1 MVCGDNPLALRVV
14 NELVT
19 QYAAEVVVILPA
31 AREGHGP
38 QIADLPGVEI
48 VEARRL
54 DAAAYARADL
64 LGADALALL
73 TQDDAGN
80 IDAALLAEE
89 INPDLRVVI
98 RMFNMGLG
106 DRIRRLLGDCAV
118 LSATMIAAPA
128 FVSAAL
134 GDSAPAYVRL
144 PGRTLLVARR
154 EDVVAQDVVCG
165 LAITEGREVPETL
178 PADEDRA
185 DLVLAVD
192 DPADHERPRRRRRRH
207 PLRTVSLLL
216 GRRLRMVLGFLIG
229 LLVAATLVLMFAR
242 HVGWYRAGYEAILTA
257 LAGANP
263 DDQASR
269 LEQITQT
276 VLTVVSV
283 ALIPLLTAALVD
295 AVVNARLAI
304 AAGGLTEPL
313 SRHVV
318 VVGLGDVGTRV
329 IRMLHDLGADVV
341 AVETDERA
349 RGVRVARELGIP
361 LIIGDCRQEETLRAA
376 SVHTCRTL
384 LVLTTD
390 DVTNLETAL
399 LGRGVNAEIRVV
411 LRLFDG
417 DFANRVQRAFAITA
431 SRSVSY
437 LAAPTFAAAMLG
449 RQVIDTISVGRRV
462 LLVAEVPVGAGSA
475 LDGLPVVQIQRS
487 EGARLLG
494 IRTGRGEQTLWAPPL
509 GRPLVRTDRLIV
521 VATRAGLGQLLARG
535 VASEPAS

>member
-1 MVCGDNPLALRVV
+1 
-14 NELVT
+14 
-19 QYAAEVVVILPA
+19 
-31 AREGHGP
+31 
-38 QIADLPGVEI
+38 
-48 VEARRL
+48 
-54 DAAAYARADL
+54 
-64 LGADALALL
+64 
-73 TQDDAGN
+73 
-80 IDAALLAEE
+80 
-89 INPDLRVVI
+89 
-98 RMFNMGLG
+98 
-106 DRIRRLLGDCAV
+106 
-118 LSATMIAAPA
+118 MIAAPA

-134 GDSAPAYVRL
+134 GDGAPTYVRL

-154 EDVVAQDVVCG
+154 ENVSAQDVVCG
-165 LAITEGREVPETL
+165 LAITEGRAVPETL

-185 DLVLAVD
+185 DLVLAAE
-192 DPADHERPRRRRRRH
+192 DPAAHERPARRRHRH
-207 PLRTVSLLL
+207 PLRAVSLLL
-216 GRRLRMVLGFLIG
+216 GQRLRMVLGVLVG
-229 LLVAATLVLMFAR
+229 LLLAATIVLSLAR
-242 HVGWYRAGYEAILTA
+242 HVAWPLAAYEAILTT

-263 DDQASR
+263 DDHAPR
-269 LEQITQT
+269 VEQLTQT

-283 ALIPLLTAALVD
+283 ALIPVLTAALVE
-295 AVVNARLAI
+295 AVVNVRLAL
-304 AAGGLTEPL
+304 AAGGLTEPM

-341 AVETDERA
+341 AIDTDERA
-349 RGVRVARELGIP
+349 RGVRVARDLGIP

-399 LGRGVNAEIRVV
+399 LGRSLNQDLRVV

-449 RQVIDTISVGRRV
+449 RQVIDTISIGRRV

-475 LDGLPVVQIQRS
+475 LEGVPVIDVQHGRGS
-487 EGARLLG
+487 RLLG
-494 IRTGRGEQTLWAPPL
+494 IRTGRGDQTLWVPPL
-509 GRPLVRTDRLIV
+509 GRPLARTDRLIV
-521 VATRAGLGQLLARG
+521 VATRAGLGQLLAKGG
-535 VASEPAS
+535 VPS

>member
-1 MVCGDNPLALRVV
+1 VVCGDNPLAFRVV

-19 QYAAEVVVILPA
+19 QYSAEIVVIMPSI
-31 AREGHGP
+31 REGQGQ
-38 QIADLPGVEI
+38 QIAELPGVDV
-48 VEARRL
+48 VESRRL
-54 DAAAYARADL
+54 DAAAYARAGL
-64 LGADALALL
+64 ASADALALL

-128 FVSAAL
+128 FVSTAL
-134 GDSAPAYVRL
+134 GDGAPAYVRL

-154 EDVVAQDVVCG
+154 DDVEARDVVCG

-178 PADEDRA
+178 PDIEEQA

-192 DPADHERPRRRRRRH
+192 DPASHERPRRRRRRH

-216 GRRLRMVLGFLIG
+216 GRRLRMVLGILIG
-229 LLVAATLVLMFAR
+229 LLFAATLVLMLAR
-242 HVGWYRAGYEAILTA
+242 HVGWYRAAYEAILTT

-263 DDQASR
+263 DDGASR
-269 LEQITQT
+269 LEQVTQT

-304 AAGGLTEPL
+304 ASGGLTEPL

-329 IRMLHDLGADVV
+329 IRMLHDLGTDVV

-349 RGVRVARELGIP
+349 RGVRVARDLGIP

-399 LGRGVNAEIRVV
+399 LGRGINTDLRVV

-437 LAAPTFAAAMLG
+437 LAAPAFAAAMLG
-449 RQVIDTISVGRRV
+449 RQVIDTISIGRRV
-462 LLVAEVPVGAGSA
+462 LLVAEVPVGAGSD
-475 LDGLPVVQIQRS
+475 LDGVPVVQIQRT

-494 IRTGRGEQTLWAPPL
+494 IRTGRGDQTLWAPPL

-521 VATRAGLGQLLARG
+521 VATRAGLGQLLARS
-535 VASEPAS
+535 VAPEPTS

>member
-1 MVCGDNPLALRVV
+1 VDVV
-14 NELVT
+14 ES
-19 QYAAEVVVILPA
+19 
-31 AREGHGP
+31 
-38 QIADLPGVEI
+38 
-48 VEARRL
+48 RRL
-54 DAAAYARADL
+54 DAAAYARAGL
-64 LGADALALL
+64 ASADALALL

-134 GDSAPAYVRL
+134 GDRAPAYVRL

-154 EDVVAQDVVCG
+154 DDVEAQDVVCG
-165 LAITEGREVPETL
+165 LAITGREVPETL
-178 PADEDRA
+178 PDLDEQA

-192 DPADHERPRRRRRRH
+192 DPARHERPRRRRRRH

-216 GRRLRMVLGFLIG
+216 GRRLRMVLGILIG
-229 LLVAATLVLMFAR
+229 LLFAATLVLMLAR
-242 HVGWYRAGYEAILTA
+242 HVGWYRAAYEAVLTT

-269 LEQITQT
+269 LEQVTQT

-304 AAGGLTEPL
+304 ASGGLTEPL

-329 IRMLHDLGADVV
+329 IRMLHDLGTDVV

-349 RGVRVARELGIP
+349 RGIRVARDLGIP

-399 LGRGVNAEIRVV
+399 LGRGINADLRVV

-437 LAAPTFAAAMLG
+437 LAAPAFAAAMLG
-449 RQVIDTISVGRRV
+449 RQVIDTISIGRRV

-475 LDGLPVVQIQRS
+475 LDGVPVVQIQRA

-494 IRTGRGEQTLWAPPL
+494 IRTGRGDQTLWAPPP
-509 GRPLVRTDRLIV
+509 GRPLVRTDRMIV
-521 VATRAGLGQLLARG
+521 VATRAGLGQLLARS
-535 VASEPAS
+535 VAAEPTS